1 MVIQTPAATQQL
13 AQPQVQQG
21 AQQISSQ
28 TNQKDTNQN
37 SVQQQPINPN
47 ALPQQGTSI
56 FKKWWFWLLIGIAV
70 VGGVSLIFLM

>member
-1 MVIQTPAATQQL
+1 MVIQTPAAMQQQ

-21 AQQISSQ
+21 VQQISSQ
-28 TNQKDTNQN
+28 TNQN
-37 SVQQQPINPN
+37 SVQQQPANPD

-56 FKKWWFWLLIGIAV
+56 FKKWWFWLIIGIVV